1 MSCASCTP
9 DTVTQTVALRAASC
23 VCRLPCC
30 PSYFRLCPHGP
41 PIDAA
46 RVRVPPL
53 PPPPGARQMRTL
65 LRRQPQRRLDVLHA
79 RLGQTQRT
87 PACALGARARRLSRA
102 GSRERKQRFPAPLLE
117 QETILLI
124 AVYMSNTHRHQYK
137 GHLMNGEGLCDCRIL
152 IQIVK
157 YSYRQTLHILTCKKV
172 RLVPINS
179 PSPFI
184 KCPLK
189 YFTTR
194 MSIIS

>member
-1 MSCASCTP
+1 VRVLHARHGHSNCRASRR
-9 DTVTQTVALRAASC
+9 VV
-23 VCRLPCC
+23 RLPASMLSLLLSALSPRSSHRRCSC
-30 PSYFRLCPHGP
+30 SGS
-41 PIDAA
+41 
-46 RVRVPPL
+46 PL
-53 PPPPGARQMRTL
+53 PTRPGRRPMPTL

-157 YSYRQTLHILTCKKV
+157 YSYKQTLHILTCKKV